1 MSARAPA
8 ADAARDGHTAL
19 LVDAGIALAESL
31 DMAETLR
38 RVARLTVGRL
48 ADLCVIDLLQPD
60 GSIRLMAAAALED
73 RIERDLHE
81 LRERHELDPGGEHPV
96 ASVVR
101 DGEPVLLDR
110 VSEDAGRREVAL
122 GRAHRRFM
130 GSSGYNSAIVAP
142 LQARSRTLGT
152 LSVLRVG
159 DGAPYEEHEVEI
171 VCELARRAA
180 LAIDNSRLFSEA
192 RAVEQ
197 RLEAILE
204 TMAEAITVTDGQDG
218 VVFANRAAAELF
230 GADGPEELTG
240 RSQQDLMGRFLILDE
255 HGNEIDPSKMPRL
268 AIFAGATPEPQM
280 IRCVER
286 DSGLER
292 WLMARPAPVH
302 DPESAALLF
311 AVNVYEDITQVKR
324 VQLAESFM
332 AEVSRVLASSLDYD
346 ETLGEG
352 GTPGRAADRRLVCR
366 RRAVRE
372 RADQARGRASRRPG
386 TSRARDA
393 AGPRLP
399 LLGGRSRG
407 RRRGDPQRPLTAL

>member
-60 GSIRLMAAAALED
+60 GSIRLMAAAALDD

-180 LAIDNSRLFSEA
+180 LAIDNSACSPRPA
-192 RAVEQ
+192 RSSSAW
-197 RLEAILE
+197 R
-204 TMAEAITVTDGQDG
+204 
-218 VVFANRAAAELF
+218 RSSRRW
-230 GADGPEELTG
+230 PRRSRSPTG
-240 RSQQDLMGRFLILDE
+240 RTASCSRTA
-255 HGNEIDPSKMPRL
+255 PPRSCS
-268 AIFAGATPEPQM
+268 APA
-280 IRCVER
+280 
-286 DSGLER
+286 
-292 WLMARPAPVH
+292 AR
-302 DPESAALLF
+302 
-311 AVNVYEDITQVKR
+311 
-324 VQLAESFM
+324 
-332 AEVSRVLASSLDYD
+332 
-346 ETLGEG
+346 
-352 GTPGRAADRRLVCR
+352 
-366 RRAVRE
+366 
-372 RADQARGRASRRPG
+372 
-386 TSRARDA
+386 
-393 AGPRLP
+393 
-399 LLGGRSRG
+399 RS
-407 RRRGDPQRPLTAL
+407 